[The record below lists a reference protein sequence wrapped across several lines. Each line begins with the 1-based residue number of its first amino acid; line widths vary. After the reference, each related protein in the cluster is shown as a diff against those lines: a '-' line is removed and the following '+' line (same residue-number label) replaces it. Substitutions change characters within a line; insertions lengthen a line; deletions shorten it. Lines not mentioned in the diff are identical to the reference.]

1 MRENPRSEIERLT
14 ATCAELEDQVKL
26 LVKTELKLR
35 RTQAEL
41 LESKKTIETYNKNL
55 EEKVRERT
63 EELLRRNQEL
73 EDFAH
78 VASHDLKEPL
88 RKVSVN
94 AGRLEELCRDS
105 LDQNR
110 HAYLERI
117 LSAASRME
125 SLITDLLRYTDVTV
139 HSDPFTTVDL
149 TRTAEDVVSDLEVS
163 LERSGGRVA
172 VSPLPVIE
180 ADPVQMRQLFQNL
193 IGNALKFHQPGR
205 PPVVTVREVPSPDRE
220 FCAVAVEDNGI
231 GIEEKYIDRIFGVF
245 QRLHSRDTFEGSGIG
260 LAICKK
266 IAERHGGSIR
276 VESTPGTGTIFTVS
290 LPCRRP

>member
-1 MRENPRSEIERLT
+1 MRENPRLEIERLT
-14 ATCAELEDQVKL
+14 AVCAELEDQVKL

-94 AGRLEELCRDS
+94 AGRLEELYRNS
-105 LDQNR
+105 LDQNG

-125 SLITDLLRYTDVTV
+125 SLITDLLRYTDITV

-149 TRTAEDVVSDLEVS
+149 AHTAEDVVSDLEVS

-172 VSPLPVIE
+172 VGPLPVIE

-193 IGNALKFHQPGR
+193 IGNALKFHQPDR
-205 PPVVTVREVPSPDRE
+205 PPVVIVREVPSPDRE
-220 FCAVAVEDNGI
+220 FCGVAVEDNGI
-231 GIEEKYIDRIFGVF
+231 GIEGKYIDRIFGVF

-290 LPCRRP
+290 LPCRHP